1 MISGFYTPF
10 IFPSFCDEDVLFT
23 SLSTPPPS
31 APTLNAIKLLAS
43 LTHFP
48 KGNAAVSSKLATA
61 GLCMI
66 MPIYSVWWFIPVLRC
81 VVQSWVNIH
90 SFQSVF
96 PSLLS
101 KCHFPFV
108 QHSFPASSMIPGGI
122 QKNHSS
128 KNISQ
133 GSHRHPPSY
142 PYFCCLS
149 SPRRSWAVTSPL
161 FCLGVGRGRDIG

>member
-10 IFPSFCDEDVLFT
+10 IFPSFYDEDVLFT

-81 VVQSWVNIH
+81 VVQSWVDIH

-122 QKNHSS
+122 QK
-128 KNISQ
+128 KITVPRIYPKVLTVTLPAIPISVACHLPD
-133 GSHRHPPSY
+133 GHG
-142 PYFCCLS
+142 LS
-149 SPRRSWAVTSPL
+149 LVL
-161 FCLGVGRGRDIG
+161 FSA